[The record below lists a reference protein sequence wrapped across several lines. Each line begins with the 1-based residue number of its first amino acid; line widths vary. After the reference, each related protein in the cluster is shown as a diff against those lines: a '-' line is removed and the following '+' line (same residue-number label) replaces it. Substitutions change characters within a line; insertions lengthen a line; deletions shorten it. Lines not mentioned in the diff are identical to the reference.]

1 MGTLQRF
8 DVVALQQRYGLEAFV
23 ETGTAD
29 GDSLAWAARA
39 DFKRLHSIE
48 IVRNLAQA
56 AQARFAGDAR
66 ITVWCCDTALAMP
79 NLLRGLGDVP
89 KLFWL
94 DAHFPGA
101 HHGADYSAE
110 MRVETRLPLE
120 RELQAIAERGAVHD
134 VILIDDARI
143 YQPGPYDAGNLPDD
157 WPPLQGVTRSL
168 DFVRALFGATHNVVV
183 DYADQGYVMVC
194 PRVQQH
200 ACGKW
205 LVEF

>member
-1 MGTLQRF
+1 M
-8 DVVALQQRYGLEAFV
+8 
-23 ETGTAD
+23 
-29 GDSLAWAARA
+29 
-39 DFKRLHSIE
+39 
-48 IVRNLAQA
+48 
-56 AQARFAGDAR
+56 
-66 ITVWCCDTALAMP
+66 
-79 NLLRGLGDVP
+79 
-89 KLFWL
+89 FWL

-110 MRVETRLPLE
+110 RCVETRLPLE

>member
-8 DVVALQQRYGLEAFV
+8 DVMALQQRYGLQAFV

-39 DFKRLHSIE
+39 DFTALHSIE
-48 IVRNLAQA
+48 IVRKLANA
-56 AQARFAGDAR
+56 AIARFAGDTR

-79 NLLRGLGDVP
+79 KVVLGLGDLP
-89 KLFWL
+89 TLFWL

-101 HHGADYSAE
+101 HHGADYAAE
-110 MRVETRLPLE
+110 ARIDTRLPLE
-120 RELQAIAERGAVHD
+120 RELQAIAARGAASD

-143 YQPGPYDAGNLPDD
+143 YQPGPYEAGNLPDD

-168 DFVRALFGATHNVVV
+168 DFVRDLFCATHNVIV

-194 PRVQQH
+194 PKSQRVAH
-200 ACGKW
+200 A
-205 LVEF
+205 